1 MREQYLL
8 VVATTMAAHAALHAG
23 VLLRLPTPRERI
35 LAVAVLFPA
44 VIVGVTL
51 VVGWGLHTYRPV
63 PVLLGTAA
71 LDLTL
76 ALWAWRPARRGES
89 TAALVEL
96 GRSIGATLR
105 EVARAWPVRIVA
117 LATAPLVA
125 LRVLLAFRLPMFDY
139 DGLYYHLVTSA
150 TWVQRGAV
158 VHVPHLPIYADVYP
172 ANGEVLAGWT
182 VLFRGDVAL
191 ADLAQLPML
200 LLGGLAVVVAA
211 RLLAV
216 DRSWAVVAGLL
227 FISTPAALAQVNTAY
242 VDVSATGPLVAGF
255 VFLLAAAAD
264 ARGPHTPARLAV
276 AGTALG
282 LAVGAKS
289 SNLTF
294 LLPAAVVVAGILVG
308 PRLKEGV
315 ARRWGASTEGD
326 RPDPATALHRSTAL
340 PGRARRGA
348 GPVLLAA
355 VAFALPLL
363 VFGGFWY
370 LRTWAEYGNPVHPFD
385 AAVGPV
391 TLFEGD
397 APVSSVIVNQIPPTL
412 ADDTNGAVRAIQSWL
427 SEPTYYG
434 YDQRLGGL
442 GLVFTYLM
450 VPALVLGAVEMWQ
463 RSRLF
468 VLVFVLPL
476 TLTIVLQPAVWW
488 ARYTLWL
495 VAPGAVAL
503 AFFCGL
509 AATTAGRRAVAVLVS
524 GAAVL
529 SAFFVLNRTPVDT
542 GLLALPDTLRY
553 AHSSALAESD
563 PPVSALEAPYA
574 GALGLPDGARVAAL
588 EGTLNHPFAVIGQEL
603 QRRLVL
609 LPTPESP
616 DLVGLERSLERSG
629 ATHLYVPA
637 GSIEATV
644 AVGAPDRFRAEGPP
658 DPAGYQA
665 FTWVAAGD

>member
-8 VVATTMAAHAALHAG
+8 IVATTVAAHAALHAAL
-23 VLLRLPTPRERI
+23 LLRLPTARERL

-44 VIVGVTL
+44 VIVGVSL
-51 VVGWGLHTYRPV
+51 VVGWGLHTYRPI
-63 PVLLGTAA
+63 PVLLGTLA
-71 LDLTL
+71 LDAGLVL
-76 ALWAWRPARRGES
+76 RAWRPARRRE
-89 TAALVEL
+89 TALAVVEL
-96 GRSIGATLR
+96 GHAVGRTAR
-105 EVARAWPVRIVA
+105 EVVRSWPVRIVA
-117 LATAPLVA
+117 LATAPLVG
-125 LRVLLAFRLPMFDY
+125 LRVLLALRLPMFDY

-172 ANGEVLAGWT
+172 ANGELLAGWT

-200 LLGGLAVVVAA
+200 VLGGLAVAVAA
-211 RLLAV
+211 RLLGV
-216 DRSWAVVAGLL
+216 DRSWSTVAGLL
-227 FISTPAALAQVNTAY
+227 FVSTPAALAQLNTAY
-242 VDVSATGPLVAGF
+242 VDVSATGPLVAAF

-264 ARGPHTPARLAV
+264 ARGPHTAARLAV

-294 LLPAAVVVAGILVG
+294 LLPAGLVVVGVLAG
-308 PRLKEGV
+308 PYLKAWV
-315 ARRWGASTEGD
+315 AERWGDGSPPGAG
-326 RPDPATALHRSTAL
+326 ATVATGTGPPPRR
-340 PGRARRGA
+340 GRGA
-348 GPVLLAA
+348 GPTLRAA
-355 VAFALPLL
+355 AAFVLPLV

-370 LRTWAEYGNPVHPFD
+370 LRTLAEYGNPVHPFD

-397 APVSSVIVNQIPPTL
+397 APVSSVIVNQIPPSL
-412 ADDTNGAVRAIQSWL
+412 ADETNGTVRALQSWL

-450 VPALVLGAVEMWQ
+450 VPAMVLGAVEMWQ

-468 VLVFVLPL
+468 VLVFVVPL
-476 TLTIVLQPAVWW
+476 TFTIVLQPAVWW

-509 AATTAGRRAVAVLVS
+509 ASTSAGRRAVAVIVS
-524 GAAVL
+524 VAAVV
-529 SAFFVLNRTPVDT
+529 SAFFVINRTPVDT
-542 GLLALPDTLRY
+542 GLLALPETLRY
-553 AHSSALAESD
+553 AHTSDLAESD

-574 GALGLPDGARVAAL
+574 GALGLPEGARVAAL

-603 QRRLVL
+603 QHRLVV
-609 LPTPESP
+609 LPSPASP
-616 DLVGLERSLERSG
+616 DVSALEASMEEAG

-637 GSIEATV
+637 GSIEATT
-644 AVGAPDRFRAEGPP
+644 AAGAPDRFQAEGPP

-665 FTWVAAGD
+665 FTWLTAEGAAS